1 MSNMY
6 HQNLELLHSTRAG
19 TLRLCSAIT
28 QAQSEFAPPGK
39 WSAGEILHHLLLA
52 ENMYRRNFAQLIDMQ
67 KSGERPVLR
76 RSFADM
82 NTSIAHI
89 PKPILPVL
97 EIPFTVMNMFIPTVV
112 RETMM
117 QFRLVPAQ
125 NPDVMTPK
133 KGQPVNDLRV
143 ALQASYHE
151 MVALFNANPQLD
163 YRGMIFQH
171 PILGSNNL
179 LEMIRIL
186 ALHERRHQSQI
197 RDLLRL
203 PQFSKVA

>member
-1 MSNMY
+1 MY

-39 WSAGEILHHLLLA
+39 WSAGEVLHHLLLA
-52 ENMYRRNFAQLIDMQ
+52 ENLYRGNFAQLIELQ
-67 KSGERPVLR
+67 KSGQRPILR
-76 RSFADM
+76 RSFADL
-82 NTSIAHI
+82 NTSIAYI
-89 PKPILPVL
+89 PKPILPML
-97 EIPFTVMNMFIPTVV
+97 EIPFTVMNMFVPSVV

-125 NPDVMTPK
+125 NPDVITPK
-133 KGQPVNDLRV
+133 KGQPVNDLRA
-143 ALQASYHE
+143 ALQASYDE
-151 MVALFNANPQLD
+151 MAALFNANPHLD
-163 YRGMIFQH
+163 YRGMTYQH
-171 PILGSNNL
+171 PIMGSNNAL
-179 LEMIRIL
+179 QMMRIV

>member
-1 MSNMY
+1 MY

-19 TLRLCSAIT
+19 TLRLCSGIT

-39 WSAGEILHHLLLA
+39 WSAGEVLHHLLLA
-52 ENMYRRNFAQLIDMQ
+52 ENLYRGNFAQLIELQ
-67 KSGERPVLR
+67 KSGQRPILR
-76 RSFADM
+76 RSFADL

-89 PKPILPVL
+89 PKPILPML
-97 EIPFTVMNMFIPTVV
+97 EIPFTVMNMFVPSVV

-125 NPDVMTPK
+125 NPDVISPK

-143 ALQASYHE
+143 ALQASYDE
-151 MVALFNANPQLD
+151 MAALFNANPNLD
-163 YRGMIFQH
+163 YRGMTYQH
-171 PILGSNNL
+171 PIMGSNNAL
-179 LEMIRIL
+179 QMMRIV

>member
-1 MSNMY
+1 MY
-6 HQNLELLHSTRAG
+6 HQNLELLHSTRAE

-39 WSAGEILHHLLLA
+39 WSAGEVLHHLLLA
-52 ENMYRRNFAQLIDMQ
+52 ENLYRGNFAQLIELQ
-67 KSGERPVLR
+67 KSGQRPILR
-76 RSFADM
+76 RSFADL
-82 NTSIAHI
+82 NTSIAYI
-89 PKPILPVL
+89 PKPILPML
-97 EIPFTVMNMFIPTVV
+97 EIPFTVMNMFVPSVV

-125 NPDVMTPK
+125 NPDVITPK
-133 KGQPVNDLRV
+133 KGQPVNDLQV
-143 ALQASYHE
+143 ALQASYDE
-151 MVALFNANPQLD
+151 MAALFNANPNLD
-163 YRGMIFQH
+163 YRGMTYQH
-171 PILGSNNL
+171 PIMGSNNAL
-179 LEMIRIL
+179 QMMRIV

>member
-1 MSNMY
+1 MY

-39 WSAGEILHHLLLA
+39 WSAGEVLHHLLLA
-52 ENMYRRNFAQLIDMQ
+52 ENLYRGNFAQLIELQ
-67 KSGERPVLR
+67 KSGQRPILR
-76 RSFADM
+76 RSFADL
-82 NTSIAHI
+82 NTSIAYI
-89 PKPILPVL
+89 PKPILPML
-97 EIPFTVMNMFIPTVV
+97 EIPFTVMNMFVPSVV

-125 NPDVMTPK
+125 NPDVITPK
-133 KGQPVNDLRV
+133 KGQPVNDLQV
-143 ALQASYHE
+143 ALQASYDE
-151 MVALFNANPQLD
+151 MAALFNANPNLD
-163 YRGMIFQH
+163 YRGMTYQH
-171 PILGSNNL
+171 PIMGSNNAL
-179 LEMIRIL
+179 QMMRIV
-186 ALHERRHQSQI
+186 ALHEWRHQSQI

>member
-1 MSNMY
+1 MY
-6 HQNLELLHSTRAG
+6 RQNLELLHSTRAG

-39 WSAGEILHHLLLA
+39 WSVGEVLHHLLLA
-52 ENMYRRNFAQLIDMQ
+52 ENLYRGNFAQLIELQ
-67 KSGERPVLR
+67 KSGERPILR
-76 RSFADM
+76 RSFADL

-89 PKPILPVL
+89 PKPILPML
-97 EIPFTVMNMFIPTVV
+97 EIPFTVMNMFVPSVV

-125 NPDVMTPK
+125 NPDVITPK

-143 ALQASYHE
+143 ALQASYDE
-151 MVALFNANPQLD
+151 MAALFNANPNLD
-163 YRGMIFQH
+163 YRGMTYQH
-171 PILGSNNL
+171 PIMGSNNAL
-179 LEMIRIL
+179 QMMRIV